1 MENKVKEIMSS
12 IFDINVSLINEN
24 SSPDN
29 IEKWDSLRHMNLVT
43 SLEEEFSVR
52 FSAEQIS
59 EMLNFKLV
67 ILTLGECL
75 KKNH

>member
-12 IFDINVSLINEN
+12 IFDINISLINEN

-29 IEKWDSLRHMNLVT
+29 IERWDSLRHMNLVT
-43 SLEEEFSVR
+43 SLEKEFNVR

-67 ILTLGECL
+67 ILTVGECL
-75 KKNH
+75 KK